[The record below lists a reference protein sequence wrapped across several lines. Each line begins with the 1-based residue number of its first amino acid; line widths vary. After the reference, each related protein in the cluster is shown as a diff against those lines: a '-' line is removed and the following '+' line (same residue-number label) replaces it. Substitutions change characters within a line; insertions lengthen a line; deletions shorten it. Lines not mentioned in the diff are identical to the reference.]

1 MGNMPY
7 YIAEIRLKGIAEY
20 LLVIEKIYSDE
31 YRTIRTVNQERNN
44 FICRREKK
52 KIEREEKARK
62 KYGHLLNEAIRVL
75 KEKLNVVRVRKKKVD
90 VTPKKE
96 AWVVFGFTTP
106 IEAVEIYGRG
116 KLTANSLKELEKL
129 LRKRGNIDPCVI

>member
-1 MGNMPY
+1 MPY
-7 YIAEIRLKGIAEY
+7 YIAEIRLKGVAEY

-44 FICRREKK
+44 FLHRREKE

-75 KEKLNVVRVRKKKVD
+75 KEKLDVVR
-90 VTPKKE
+90 
-96 AWVVFGFTTP
+96 AQ
-106 IEAVEIYGRG
+106 
-116 KLTANSLKELEKL
+116 KLCCE
-129 LRKRGNIDPCVI
+129 C